1 MRDACR
7 KDVRLAKPAGAGG
20 GFRERQVEVV
30 AEIIELDVAIDH
42 QAFGHVLQSGHAQPE
57 VPLRIGDRKLLA
69 RLLLA
74 VLRDIFPG

>member
-42 QAFGHVLQSGHAQPE
+42 QAFGHVLQS
-57 VPLRIGDRKLLA
+57 
-69 RLLLA
+69 
-74 VLRDIFPG
+74 